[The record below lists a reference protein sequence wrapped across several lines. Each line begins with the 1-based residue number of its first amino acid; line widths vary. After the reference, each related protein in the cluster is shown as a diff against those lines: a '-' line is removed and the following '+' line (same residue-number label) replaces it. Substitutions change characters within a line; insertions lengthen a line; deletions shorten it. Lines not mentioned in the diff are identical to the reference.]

1 MESSIKN
8 SVDVLNNTPNVLS
21 ALMNNLSDKVL
32 NSNEGENTWS
42 VKEVIAHLVI
52 CEETNWLQRIKI
64 ILSNQN
70 DKVFAPI
77 DLLAHFDIAQNNSI
91 SSLLERFKENRKI
104 NISEIEVLDIQESD
118 FVKTAV
124 HPVIG
129 KVNLNELLST
139 WVAHDLTH
147 LSQITRVMA
156 KQYKNDIGP
165 FIFYLNRLK

>member
-64 ILSNQN
+64 ILSDQN

-156 KQYKNDIGP
+156 KQYKNDT
-165 FIFYLNRLK
+165 N